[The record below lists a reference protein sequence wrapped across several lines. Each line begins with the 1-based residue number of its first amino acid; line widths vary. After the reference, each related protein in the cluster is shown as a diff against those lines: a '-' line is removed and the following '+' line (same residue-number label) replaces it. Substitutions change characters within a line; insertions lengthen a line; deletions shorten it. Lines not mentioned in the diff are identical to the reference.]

1 VKIPD
6 EIKAFNFE
14 SKLGYVALRAFFRI
28 FSDWN
33 TTVDEQCRLL
43 KVGLI
48 ELERLRKL
56 PPEPLPRDKLVRI
69 RCFVLTYK
77 AMGAHYGSV
86 PKANR
91 EMRVARREDPFFGKT
106 PLQVMLNGGVI
117 GIASVCKAIAG
128 EVPRMEPPMKA
139 AS

>member
-1 VKIPD
+1 MYLPP
-6 EIKAFNFE
+6 EISKFNFK

-28 FSDWN
+28 CKDWN

-56 PPEPLPRDKLVRI
+56 PPEPLDRDKLVRI

-77 AMGAHYGSV
+77 AMVAEHGSV
-86 PKANR
+86 AKANR
-91 EMRVARREDPFFGKT
+91 EMRAPRRAQPFVGKT
-106 PLQVMLNGGVI
+106 PLQLMLNGGII
-117 GIASVCKAIAG
+117 GIASACKALAG
-128 EVPRMEPPMKA
+128 EVPEIEPPVAKA
-139 AS
+139 S